1 MPDAEGA
8 QSHSATQRDASL
20 ASNSTPGLVPE
31 DHPPKRRLRGRGR
44 AGVLAVVACLAW
56 LAGPTAAFAQGTNA
70 VSISAITFNDH
81 VEAWEKWAG
90 FEITGNTGTQDD
102 IDVTVTL
109 GTETWNTTSAI
120 EDGGTYAFWS
130 VSVPGSASYITHGT
144 GKSVTATAVFP
155 TDTVTHPR
163 TFEVDLTLPLSVDD
177 ITDNN
182 NTINAQE
189 KIDGFTISGN
199 TVGGLSSDPVA
210 FSDVTV
216 TVTIG
221 GTALPSA
228 TSNANGDWSVSV
240 PEDAGYI
247 AESIT
252 SASVTASRTGYTDAT
267 AEPALDVDL
276 TAPSVSYTAPDSLKV
291 GEAIDTLEVDTDDTD
306 IDSYSAASLPEGL
319 EIDAT
324 TGEISGTPTDHENST
339 QTATVTATD
348 AAGNEGT
355 ATIVFPA
362 VDRGDQTL
370 TDFSYGPATI
380 TLGDDAPTVTR
391 PSGAQG
397 TVTYSAAPATV
408 CTVNSSSGA
417 LTIIAVGTC
426 TITASA
432 ASTDNYNAAADVTFD
447 VEVEPVPGVTISP
460 VALSV
465 REGRSAEYTVVLDAQ
480 PTEDVTI
487 TVKLAPSG
495 DPDLSR
501 SPTTLTFTNEN
512 WNAEQTVTVSAAE
525 DSDGI
530 AGFHLFSHDVDS
542 TDSNY
547 GSIAAPAVR
556 AVEVDDDPIGVTISP
571 QELTVPEGG
580 SAEYTLVLDT
590 LPLEDVTISVTQD
603 SGGDANL
610 TASPDTLTFTDEN
623 WNAEQTVTV
632 SAAEDAD
639 GLNGTATFSHSA
651 ASNDEDY
658 DDIAIDPVTA
668 TEADTTTLAL
678 NVDAVTGDDTINGSE
693 HGNGFAI
700 SGGTG
705 VGSGVTVAVTLGGT
719 ALTSATSDADGAWSV
734 AVGAGA
740 TYITETSVT
749 LSVTASQ
756 TGFTSETVTRA
767 LTVDLTRPDVSYTA
781 PDSLKVGVAVA
792 SITPTTTDT
801 DIDSYEISSGSLP
814 PGLSLNGETGV
825 ITGTPTTANGST
837 QTVGVL
843 ATDAAGNVDRPQI
856 TFPVVSTGDQTL
868 TGFSYD
874 PATITFGDDAP
885 TVTAPS
891 GAATAVTYSSDTA
904 TVCTVD
910 SSDGELTILDAGT
923 CTVRASA
930 AADDNYNAAED
941 VTFVLLVQPAGT
953 LVLNVDAVTG
963 DDTINGSEHGNGFA
977 ISGGTGAGSGVTVAV
992 TLGGT
997 ALTSATSDAD
1007 GAWSVAVGAGATY
1020 ITETSV
1026 TLSVTA
1032 SQTGFTSETVT
1043 RALTVD
1049 LTRPDVSYTAPDSLK
1064 VGVAVA
1070 SITPTTTDTDI
1081 DSYEISSGSLPPGLS
1096 LNGETGVITGTPTT
1110 ANGSTQTVGVLAT
1123 DAAGNVDRPQIT
1135 FPVVSTGDQTLTGFS
1150 YDPATITFGD
1160 DAPTVTAPSG
1170 AATAVTYSS
1179 DTATVC
1185 TVDSSDGELTILDAG
1200 TCTVRASAAADD
1212 NYNAAEDVTF
1222 VLLVQPAGT
1231 LVLNVDAVTG
1241 DDTINGSEHGNGFA
1255 ISGGTGAGSGV
1266 TVAVTLGGTAL
1277 TSATSDAD
1285 GAWSVA
1291 VGAGATY
1298 ITETSVTL
1306 SVTAS
1311 QTGFTSETVTR
1322 ALTVD
1327 LTRPDVSYTAP
1338 DSLKVGVAVASI
1350 TPTTTDTDIDSYEIS
1365 SGSLPPGL
1373 SLNGETGVITGT
1385 PTTANGSTQTVG
1397 VLATDAA
1404 GNVDRPQITFPV
1416 VSTGDQTL
1424 TGFSYDPATI
1434 TFGDDAPTVTAPS
1447 GAATAVTYSSDTATV
1462 CTVDSSD
1469 GELTILDAG
1478 TCTVRA
1484 SAAADDNYNAAED
1497 VTFVLLV
1504 QPAGTLVLNVDAV
1517 TGDDTINGSEH
1528 GNGFAISG
1536 GTGAGSGVTVAVTL
1550 GGTALTSATSDA
1562 DGAWSVAVGA
1572 GATYITETSVT
1583 LSVTASQTGFTSE
1596 TVTRALT
1603 VDLTRPDV
1611 SYTAP
1616 DSLKVGV
1623 AVASIT
1629 PTTTDTDIDSYEI
1642 SSGSLPPGLSLNG
1655 ETGVITGTPTTANG
1669 STQTVG
1675 VLATDAAGNVDRPQ
1689 ITFPAVSTGDQTL
1702 TGFSYDPATITFGD
1716 DAPTVTAPS
1725 GAVTEVTYSAAPATV
1740 CSVDSSSGALTITG
1754 VGTCT
1759 ITATAESAE
1768 NYNEASVTFQL
1779 TVSRADQTL
1788 TGFAYSDDAI
1798 TFGDPAPTVTAPSGA
1813 VTEVTYSATPETVCS
1828 VDSFSGAL
1836 TITGAGTCTIT
1847 ATAERTENYN
1857 EASVTFQLTVAK
1869 ADQTLEGFAYSASQ
1883 VNFGTT
1889 PTLTAPSGAKT
1900 TVTYAASPETVCSVD
1915 SSSGALTITDVG
1927 TCTITASA
1935 LADANYNT
1943 AEDVTFVLLVQP
1955 AGMLVLNV
1963 DAVAGDNTIILSEKA
1978 AGFSV
1983 TGNTGMETGVS
1994 VGVSIGPGSL
2004 SATSDSNGEWSVRVR
2019 EGASYLTGTALL
2031 LSVTATKT
2039 DRTDAELVNRVLP
2052 VDLMA
2057 PTVSYTAPSSLKVGE
2072 MIAALEVDSDNRD
2085 IASYSVDSLPPGL
2098 TIDGTTGVV
2107 GGTPTT
2113 ANSAPQTA
2121 TVTATDGVGNT
2132 GTATITFP
2140 TVAKGD
2146 QTLESFAYSESQ
2158 VTYGDPAPTLTA
2170 PSGAKT
2176 TVTYSAT
2183 PGTVC
2188 TVNAYSGALMITD
2201 VGTCTITASA
2211 LADANHNAAE
2221 DVTFVLLVQPVDTLV
2236 LNVDTVTGDDTIK
2249 WSEHDNGF
2257 AISGDTGADSGVTV
2271 AVTIGGTALPSATS
2285 NANGD
2290 WSVAVGAGA
2299 TYITETSVTLSVSA
2313 TKAEHI
2319 DATPVNRT
2327 LTVDLMVPSVSYAM
2341 PASLQVG
2348 EAITLSP
2355 TTSDT
2360 DIVFYAMT
2368 SGSLP
2373 AGLTINEDTGVISGT
2388 PTAAG
2393 AAQKATVTVT
2403 DNTGNVNTDPI
2414 EIDFPA
2420 VAKGD
2425 QTLEGFAYSPSQI
2438 TYGDPAPT
2446 VTAPSSARTTVT
2458 YTATPG
2464 TVCTVNASLGVLTI
2478 TGGGTCAITAT
2489 AAQTTNYNAGTATI
2503 SVEVLV
2509 AGLTLRVDNI
2519 AGDNIINEEEK
2530 RDGFTISGDTDTT
2543 RDASVEVTVGGAAL
2557 PRTRSDLNGNW
2568 SVRVPP
2574 AVSSI
2579 TEPSVRVLVTATH
2592 PTGPPTLTVS
2602 RELVV
2607 DLRDLSDLRV
2617 PIKVSG
2623 FRVAVADA
2631 DTVAEDSY
2639 VLSWED
2645 PGDNTIIK
2653 YEYRWHSAAS
2663 WSEWKDIPGSATTS
2677 YTVAAAEA
2685 GLDLNTAYRF
2695 QLRAVNAKGAGPTSE
2710 YAANALLLPV
2720 RFGAAAYRAEEG
2732 GAAVEVEVTLSWPA
2746 TKKLTIPVTLTAGT
2760 AEAGDYYLTTDAPYT
2775 EETAKT
2781 TVILSFGV
2789 GQSTETFTITA
2800 EEDDDFDNE
2809 TVTLGFGTLPGGVI
2823 AGEPATATLS
2833 ITDDEGA
2840 VIRARFQRLNNE
2852 ILSKHALTLADVTIA
2867 AVTSRQEAGP
2877 RCAGPTT
2884 TGSLGGSSTL
2894 TAILTSNSQTLTAG
2908 SLNLKQLLGTSSFRL
2923 RLTEDG
2929 SGAGPGCLTLWG
2941 QGDYR
2946 NLSSGDAQTLD
2957 WDGDLVTGQ
2966 VGADALLR
2974 PDLLAGL
2981 AVSWSDGDF
2990 GYTDYTDR
2998 TTGDSFSGDYRSGM
3012 ASVHPYVTWWSPAG
3026 LDVWATGGYGRG
3038 EIEIEDGEAGT
3049 QISDTTLRLASV
3061 GASGPL
3067 PIGDTLIAGG
3077 TTAVRLKAQASLA
3090 QMEVEGNGSLL
3101 EEQTITAQRLRLALE
3116 GSHERTL
3123 ASGGS
3128 LTPSFEVGLRHDG
3141 GAGATGTGL
3150 ELGGGLRYV
3159 DPVLGLTVEGRGR
3172 VLAAYGEAYEEWGA
3186 SGLIRVDP
3194 GIDGLGLSLSLAP
3207 SYGQTASGVQRL
3219 WNQGLPRG
3227 APQRP
3232 NATQAP
3238 TGRLAAEV
3246 GYGLAAFAGQGLVT
3260 PYSAV
3265 TLDGDTQQYRVGS
3278 RLELGPGLRLS
3289 LEVTRQVTTAGQ
3301 ADQGIRLQADWR
3313 F

>member
-144 GKSVTATAVFP
+144 GKSVTATAVFS

-163 TFEVDLTLPLSVDD
+163 TFDVDLTLPLSVDD

-182 NTINAQE
+182 NTINTQE

-199 TVGGLSSDPVA
+199 TVGGLNSDPVA

-221 GTALPSA
+221 GTALSSA
-228 TSNANGDWSVSV
+228 TSSADGDWSVSV
-240 PEDAGYI
+240 PVNANYI
-247 AESIT
+247 TESIT

-306 IDSYSAASLPEGL
+306 IDSYSAASLPAGL

-324 TGEISGTPTDHENST
+324 TGAISGTPTDHESSP

-348 AAGNEGT
+348 DAGNEGT
-355 ATIVFPA
+355 ETIEFPA

-370 TDFSYGPATI
+370 TDFSYDPATI

-408 CTVNSSSGA
+408 CTVDSSSGA

-447 VEVEPVPGVTISP
+447 VEVEPVPPGVTISSA
-460 VALSV
+460 VLSV
-465 REGRSAEYTVVLDAQ
+465 PEGGSADYTVVLDAQ

-487 TVKLAPSG
+487 TVNLGPTG
-495 DPDLSR
+495 DPDLTR
-501 SPTTLTFTNEN
+501 SPTTLTFTDED
-512 WNAEQTVTVSAAE
+512 WDEEQTVTVSAAE
-525 DSDGI
+525 DSDGR
-530 AGFHLFSHDVDS
+530 AGIHLFSHDVDS

-547 GSIAAPAVR
+547 ESIDAPAVR
-556 AVEVDDDPIGVTISP
+556 AVEDDNDPIGVTISP

-590 LPLEDVTISVTQD
+590 LPSEDVTISVTQD

-632 SAAEDAD
+632 SAAGDAD
-639 GLNGTATFSHSA
+639 GLNGTATFSHNA
-651 ASNDEDY
+651 ASDDEDY
-658 DDIAIDPVTA
+658 YDIAIDPVTA

-693 HGNGFAI
+693 HGNGFTI

-719 ALTSATSDADGAWSV
+719 ALTSAISDADGAWSV
-734 AVGAGA
+734 AVGGDA

-749 LSVTASQ
+749 LSVTASK
-756 TGFTSETVTRA
+756 TGFISETVTRT

-781 PDSLKVGVAVA
+781 PDSLKVGVAIA

-801 DIDSYEISSGSLP
+801 DINSYEISSGSLP

-843 ATDAAGNVDRPQI
+843 ATDAAGNGDRPQI

-868 TGFSYD
+868 TGFAYSD
-874 PATITFGDDAP
+874 DAITFGDPAP

-891 GAATAVTYSSDTA
+891 GAVTEVTYSATPA
-904 TVCTVD
+904 TVCSVD
-910 SSDGELTILDAGT
+910 SSSGALTITGAGT
-923 CTVRASA
+923 CTITATAERTENYNEASVTFQLTVAKADQTLEGFAYSASQVNFGTTPTLTAPSGAKTTVTYSATPATVCSVDSSSGALTITDVGTCTITASA
-930 AADDNYNAAED
+930 LADANYNAAED

-953 LVLNVDAVTG
+953 LVLNVDAVAG
-963 DDTINGSEHGNGFA
+963 DDTINGSEHGNGFT
-977 ISGGTGAGSGVTVAV
+977 ISGGTGVGSGVTVAV

-997 ALTSATSDAD
+997 ALTSATSDAE
-1007 GAWSVAVGAGATY
+1007 GAWSVAVGGDATY

-1026 TLSVTA
+1026 PLSVTA
-1032 SQTGFTSETVT
+1032 SKTGFISETVT
-1043 RALTVD
+1043 RTLTVD
-1049 LTRPDVSYTAPDSLK
+1049 LTAPSVSYTAPDSLK

-1081 DSYEISSGSLPPGLS
+1081 SSYEISSGSLPPGLS

-1110 ANGSTQTVGVLAT
+1110 ANGSPQTAGVLAT

-1135 FPVVSTGDQTLTGFS
+1135 FPVVSRADQTLTGFAYS
-1150 YDPATITFGD
+1150 DDAITFGD
-1160 DAPTVTAPSG
+1160 P
-1170 AATAVTYSS
+1170 
-1179 DTATVC
+1179 
-1185 TVDSSDGELTILDAG
+1185 
-1200 TCTVRASAAADD
+1200 
-1212 NYNAAEDVTF
+1212 
-1222 VLLVQPAGT
+1222 
-1231 LVLNVDAVTG
+1231 
-1241 DDTINGSEHGNGFA
+1241 
-1255 ISGGTGAGSGV
+1255 
-1266 TVAVTLGGTAL
+1266 
-1277 TSATSDAD
+1277 
-1285 GAWSVA
+1285 
-1291 VGAGATY
+1291 
-1298 ITETSVTL
+1298 
-1306 SVTAS
+1306 
-1311 QTGFTSETVTR
+1311 
-1322 ALTVD
+1322 
-1327 LTRPDVSYTAP
+1327 
-1338 DSLKVGVAVASI
+1338 
-1350 TPTTTDTDIDSYEIS
+1350 
-1365 SGSLPPGL
+1365 
-1373 SLNGETGVITGT
+1373 
-1385 PTTANGSTQTVG
+1385 
-1397 VLATDAA
+1397 
-1404 GNVDRPQITFPV
+1404 
-1416 VSTGDQTL
+1416 
-1424 TGFSYDPATI
+1424 
-1434 TFGDDAPTVTAPS
+1434 
-1447 GAATAVTYSSDTATV
+1447 
-1462 CTVDSSD
+1462 
-1469 GELTILDAG
+1469 
-1478 TCTVRA
+1478 
-1484 SAAADDNYNAAED
+1484 
-1497 VTFVLLV
+1497 
-1504 QPAGTLVLNVDAV
+1504 
-1517 TGDDTINGSEH
+1517 
-1528 GNGFAISG
+1528 
-1536 GTGAGSGVTVAVTL
+1536 
-1550 GGTALTSATSDA
+1550 
-1562 DGAWSVAVGA
+1562 
-1572 GATYITETSVT
+1572 
-1583 LSVTASQTGFTSE
+1583 
-1596 TVTRALT
+1596 
-1603 VDLTRPDV
+1603 
-1611 SYTAP
+1611 
-1616 DSLKVGV
+1616 
-1623 AVASIT
+1623 
-1629 PTTTDTDIDSYEI
+1629 
-1642 SSGSLPPGLSLNG
+1642 
-1655 ETGVITGTPTTANG
+1655 
-1669 STQTVG
+1669 
-1675 VLATDAAGNVDRPQ
+1675 
-1689 ITFPAVSTGDQTL
+1689 
-1702 TGFSYDPATITFGD
+1702 
-1716 DAPTVTAPS
+1716 APTVTAPS
-1725 GAVTEVTYSAAPATV
+1725 GAVTEVTYSATPATVCSVDSSSGALTITGVGTCTITATAESAENYNEASVTFQLTVSRADQTLTGFAYSDDAITIGDPAPTVTAPSGAVTEVTYSATPATVCSVDSSSGALTITGAGTCTITATAESAENYNEASVTFQLTVAKADQTLRGFAYSDDAITFGDPAPTVTAPSGAVTEVTYSATPATV

-1813 VTEVTYSATPETVCS
+1813 VTEVTYSATPATVCS

-1915 SSSGALTITDVG
+1915 ASSGALTITDVG

-2236 LNVDTVTGDDTIK
+2236 LNVDTVTGNDIIK

-2319 DATPVNRT
+2319 GATPVNRT

-2789 GQSTETFTITA
+2789 GQGTETFTITA

-2998 TTGDSFSGDYRSGM
+2998 TTGDPFSGDYRSGM

-3150 ELGGGLRYV
+3150 ELRGGLRYV

-3219 WNQGLPRG
+3219 WNQGLPQG

>member
-1 MPDAEGA
+1 M
-8 QSHSATQRDASL
+8 TASQ
-20 ASNSTPGLVPE
+20 T
-31 DHPPKRRLRGRGR
+31 
-44 AGVLAVVACLAW
+44 
-56 LAGPTAAFAQGTNA
+56 
-70 VSISAITFNDH
+70 
-81 VEAWEKWAG
+81 G
-90 FEITGNTGTQDD
+90 FTSE
-102 IDVTVTL
+102 TVT
-109 GTETWNTTSAI
+109 
-120 EDGGTYAFWS
+120 
-130 VSVPGSASYITHGT
+130 
-144 GKSVTATAVFP
+144 
-155 TDTVTHPR
+155 R
-163 TFEVDLTLPLSVDD
+163 TLTVDLTRPD
-177 ITDNN
+177 
-182 NTINAQE
+182 
-189 KIDGFTISGN
+189 
-199 TVGGLSSDPVA
+199 
-210 FSDVTV
+210 
-216 TVTIG
+216 
-221 GTALPSA
+221 
-228 TSNANGDWSVSV
+228 
-240 PEDAGYI
+240 
-247 AESIT
+247 
-252 SASVTASRTGYTDAT
+252 
-267 AEPALDVDL
+267 
-276 TAPSVSYTAPDSLKV
+276 VSYTTTDSLKV
-291 GEAIDTLEVDTDDTD
+291 GVAVASITPTTTDTD
-306 IDSYSAASLPEGL
+306 IDSYEITGGSLPPGL
-319 EIDAT
+319 SLNGE
-324 TGEISGTPTDHENST
+324 TGVITGTPGRPTVAR
-339 QTATVTATD
+339 TAGVLATD
-348 AAGNEGT
+348 AAGNGDRPQIT
-355 ATIVFPA
+355 FP
-362 VDRGDQTL
+362 VVSTGDQTL
-370 TDFSYGPATI
+370 TGFSYDPATI
-380 TLGDDAPTVTR
+380 TFGDDAPTVTA
-391 PSGAQG
+391 PSGAA
-397 TVTYSAAPATV
+397 TAVTYSSDTATV
-408 CTVNSSSGA
+408 CTVDSSDGE
-417 LTIIAVGTC
+417 LTILDAGTC
-426 TITASA
+426 TVRASA
-432 ASTDNYNAAADVTFD
+432 AADDNYNAAEDVTF
-447 VEVEPVPGVTISP
+447 
-460 VALSV
+460 
-465 REGRSAEYTVVLDAQ
+465 VLLVQ
-480 PTEDVTI
+480 P
-487 TVKLAPSG
+487 
-495 DPDLSR
+495 
-501 SPTTLTFTNEN
+501 
-512 WNAEQTVTVSAAE
+512 
-525 DSDGI
+525 
-530 AGFHLFSHDVDS
+530 AG
-542 TDSNY
+542 
-547 GSIAAPAVR
+547 
-556 AVEVDDDPIGVTISP
+556 
-571 QELTVPEGG
+571 
-580 SAEYTLVLDT
+580 TLV
-590 LPLEDVTISVTQD
+590 
-603 SGGDANL
+603 
-610 TASPDTLTFTDEN
+610 
-623 WNAEQTVTV
+623 
-632 SAAEDAD
+632 
-639 GLNGTATFSHSA
+639 
-651 ASNDEDY
+651 
-658 DDIAIDPVTA
+658 
-668 TEADTTTLAL
+668 L

-705 VGSGVTVAVTLGGT
+705 AGSGVTVAVTLGGTALTSATSDADGAWSVAVGAGATYITETSVTLSVTASQTGFTSETVTRTLTVDLTRPDVSYTAPDSLKVGVAVASITPTTTDTDIDSYEITGGSLPPGLSLNGETGVITGTPTTANGSTQTAGVLATDAAGNGDRPQITFPAVSTGDQTLTGFSYDPATITFGDDAPTVTAPSGAATAVTYSSDTATVCTVDSSDGELTILDAGTCTVRASAAADDNYNAAEDVTFVLLVQPAGTLVLNVDAVTGDDTINGSEHGNGFAISGGTGAGSGVTVAVTLGGTALTSATSDADGAWSVAVGAGATYITETSVTLSVTASQIGFTSETVTRALTVDLTRPDVSYTAPDSLKVGVAVASITPTTTDTDIDSYEITGGSLPPGLSLNGETGVITGTPTTANGSTQTAGVLATDAAGNVDRPQITFPAVSTGDQTLTGFSYDPATITFGDDAPTVTAPSGAATAVTYSSDTATVCTVDSSDGELTILDAGTCTVRASAAADDNYNAAEDVTFVLLVQPAGTLVLNVDAVTGDDTINGSEHGNGFAISGGTGAGSGVTVAVTLGGT

-767 LTVDLTRPDVSYTA
+767 LTVDLTPPTVSYTA
-781 PDSLKVGVAVA
+781 PDSLKVGEAVA

-801 DIDSYEISSGSLP
+801 DINSYEITSGSLP

-837 QTVGVL
+837 QTAGVLATDAAGNVDRPQITFPVVSTGDQTLTGFSYDPATITFGDDAPTVTAPSGAATAVTYSSDTATVCTVDSSDGELTILDAGTCTVRASAAADDNYNAAEDVTFVLLVQPAGTLVLNVDAVTGDDTINGSEHGNGFAISGGTGAGSGVTVAVTLGGTALTSATSDADGAWSVAVGAGATYITETSVTLSVTASQTGFTSETVTRALTVDLTPPTVSYTAPDSLKVGEAVASITPTTTDTDINSYEITSGSLPPGLSLNGETGVITGTPTTANGSTQTAGVL

-1081 DSYEISSGSLPPGLS
+1081 DSYEITGGSLPPGLS

-1110 ANGSTQTVGVLAT
+1110 ANGSTQTAGVLAT

-1135 FPVVSTGDQTLTGFS
+1135 FPVVSRADQTLTGFAYS
-1150 YDPATITFGD
+1150 DDAITFGD
-1160 DAPTVTAPSG
+1160 PAPTVT
-1170 AATAVTYSS
+1170 
-1179 DTATVC
+1179 
-1185 TVDSSDGELTILDAG
+1185 
-1200 TCTVRASAAADD
+1200 
-1212 NYNAAEDVTF
+1212 
-1222 VLLVQPAGT
+1222 QPAG
-1231 LVLNVDAVTG
+1231 A
-1241 DDTINGSEHGNGFA
+1241 
-1255 ISGGTGAGSGV
+1255 
-1266 TVAVTLGGTAL
+1266 
-1277 TSATSDAD
+1277 
-1285 GAWSVA
+1285 
-1291 VGAGATY
+1291 
-1298 ITETSVTL
+1298 
-1306 SVTAS
+1306 
-1311 QTGFTSETVTR
+1311 R
-1322 ALTVD
+1322 
-1327 LTRPDVSYTAP
+1327 
-1338 DSLKVGVAVASI
+1338 
-1350 TPTTTDTDIDSYEIS
+1350 
-1365 SGSLPPGL
+1365 
-1373 SLNGETGVITGT
+1373 
-1385 PTTANGSTQTVG
+1385 
-1397 VLATDAA
+1397 
-1404 GNVDRPQITFPV
+1404 
-1416 VSTGDQTL
+1416 
-1424 TGFSYDPATI
+1424 
-1434 TFGDDAPTVTAPS
+1434 
-1447 GAATAVTYSSDTATV
+1447 
-1462 CTVDSSD
+1462 
-1469 GELTILDAG
+1469 
-1478 TCTVRA
+1478 
-1484 SAAADDNYNAAED
+1484 
-1497 VTFVLLV
+1497 
-1504 QPAGTLVLNVDAV
+1504 
-1517 TGDDTINGSEH
+1517 
-1528 GNGFAISG
+1528 
-1536 GTGAGSGVTVAVTL
+1536 
-1550 GGTALTSATSDA
+1550 
-1562 DGAWSVAVGA
+1562 
-1572 GATYITETSVT
+1572 
-1583 LSVTASQTGFTSE
+1583 
-1596 TVTRALT
+1596 
-1603 VDLTRPDV
+1603 
-1611 SYTAP
+1611 
-1616 DSLKVGV
+1616 
-1623 AVASIT
+1623 
-1629 PTTTDTDIDSYEI
+1629 
-1642 SSGSLPPGLSLNG
+1642 
-1655 ETGVITGTPTTANG
+1655 
-1669 STQTVG
+1669 
-1675 VLATDAAGNVDRPQ
+1675 
-1689 ITFPAVSTGDQTL
+1689 
-1702 TGFSYDPATITFGD
+1702 
-1716 DAPTVTAPS
+1716 
-1725 GAVTEVTYSAAPATV
+1725 TEVTYSATPATV

-1754 VGTCT
+1754 AGTCT
-1759 ITATAESAE
+1759 ITATAESTE

-1779 TVSRADQTL
+1779 TVARADQTL

-1813 VTEVTYSATPETVCS
+1813 VTEVTYSAAPETVCS
-1828 VDSFSGAL
+1828 VDSSSGAL

-1847 ATAERTENYN
+1847 ATAERTESYN

-2072 MIAALEVDSDNRD
+2072 MIAALEVDSDDRD

-2098 TIDGTTGVV
+2098 TIDGTTGAV

-2140 TVAKGD
+2140 TVAKGE
-2146 QTLESFAYSESQ
+2146 QTLEGFAYSESQ

-2446 VTAPSSARTTVT
+2446 VTAPSGARTTVT

-2489 AAQTTNYNAGTATI
+2489 AAQTANYNAGIATI

-2509 AGLTLRVDNI
+2509 AGLTLRVDKI

-2530 RDGFTISGDTDTT
+2530 RGGFTISGDTDTT

-2789 GQSTETFTITA
+2789 GQGTETFTITA

-2974 PDLLAGL
+2974 SDLLAGL

-2998 TTGDSFSGDYRSGM
+2998 TTGDPFSGDYRSGM

-3219 WNQGLPRG
+3219 WNQGLPQG

-3278 RLELGPGLRLS
+3278 RLELGSELRLS

-3301 ADQGIRLQADWR
+3301 VDQGIRLQANWR